1 MKILSTYVKEM
12 KIASRGFYF
21 YIEIVIALLA
31 LLILLVA
38 VKENPDGKS
47 EEFLYNDIPNEVLS
61 ALYERDTEKGVM
73 RFVGDTEFK
82 IKAGAF
88 TVLNRD
94 TGVEKSFEYN
104 EVKTVIAKTYQKLN
118 SDTGEVI
125 GKAYVLE
132 NEEDMIRL
140 SNNRGTIGATT
151 TMDKD
156 GNFSYKY
163 FLQGYETQRY
173 SDVLYLL
180 HTFTA
185 EDIDTTKDRQITREI
200 GGSGRLNNRQ
210 AVVPVF
216 IAFSGALMGFFI
228 IMSYV
233 FLDKDQGVIKAFV
246 VTPSS
251 LWNYLLSKIFVI
263 LSTVI
268 ISSSIVV
275 IPIMKLKPNYLLF
288 YVFLIASS
296 FLFSAFGLL
305 IASFFDTI
313 SKAFG
318 VLYIIMIGLM
328 LPAFSYYISSFDPIW
343 IRFLPTYPL
352 LEGFKGIMK
361 GQADIIY
368 VLIYTV
374 VFLVG
379 GGILLAL
386 ANLRFKK
393 SLTV

>member
-1 MKILSTYVKEM
+1 
-12 KIASRGFYF
+12 
-21 YIEIVIALLA
+21 
-31 LLILLVA
+31 
-38 VKENPDGKS
+38 
-47 EEFLYNDIPNEVLS
+47 
-61 ALYERDTEKGVM
+61 
-73 RFVGDTEFK
+73 
-82 IKAGAF
+82 
-88 TVLNRD
+88 
-94 TGVEKSFEYN
+94 
-104 EVKTVIAKTYQKLN
+104 
-118 SDTGEVI
+118 
-125 GKAYVLE
+125 
-132 NEEDMIRL
+132 
-140 SNNRGTIGATT
+140 
-151 TMDKD
+151 
-156 GNFSYKY
+156 
-163 FLQGYETQRY
+163 
-173 SDVLYLL
+173 
-180 HTFTA
+180 
-185 EDIDTTKDRQITREI
+185 
-200 GGSGRLNNRQ
+200 
-210 AVVPVF
+210 
-216 IAFSGALMGFFI
+216 
-228 IMSYV
+228 
-233 FLDKDQGVIKAFV
+233 
-246 VTPSS
+246 
-251 LWNYLLSKIFVI
+251 
-263 LSTVI
+263 
-268 ISSSIVV
+268 
-275 IPIMKLKPNYLLF
+275 MKLKPNYLLF

>member
-1 MKILSTYVKEM
+1 MKIFSTYVKEM

-21 YIEIVIALLA
+21 YIEIFVAILA
-31 LLILLVA
+31 LIILLVA
-38 VKENPDGKS
+38 VKENPDGKA
-47 EEFLYNDIPNEVLS
+47 EEFLYNDIPDEVITS
-61 ALYERDTEKGVM
+61 FYERDIEKGVI
-73 RFVGDTEFK
+73 RFIEDTEFK
-82 IKAGAF
+82 IKASSF
-88 TVLNRD
+88 TLVNRD
-94 TGVEKSFEYN
+94 TGSEENFQFN
-104 EVKTVIAKTYQKLN
+104 DAKTVTAKTYQKLN
-118 SDTGEVI
+118 PETGKVM
-125 GKAYVLE
+125 GTAYVLDD
-132 NEEDMIRL
+132 EEDMIRL
-140 SNNRGTIGATT
+140 SNNKGKIGATT
-151 TMDKD
+151 TMERS

-180 HTFTA
+180 HTFTSD
-185 EDIDTTKDRQITREI
+185 EINSVKDSQTTREI
-200 GGSGRLNNRQ
+200 GTTGRLNNRET
-210 AVVPVF
+210 VVPVF

-233 FLDKDQGVIKAFV
+233 FLDKSQGVIKAFA

-251 LWNYLLSKIFVI
+251 IWNYLLSKIFVI
-263 LSTVI
+263 LTTVL

-296 FLFSAFGLL
+296 FLFSSLGLL

-318 VLYIIMIGLM
+318 VLYVMMLGLM

-361 GQADIIY
+361 GQADVLY
-368 VLIYTV
+368 VLIYTA

-379 GGILLAL
+379 GGVLLTI
-386 ANLRFKK
+386 ANFRFKK